1 MQTFIRAALLISILS
16 VTPSMILGVTHAVA
30 QENESNIA
38 IAKANKLQPWIGK
51 WSGEA
56 TNELAGKDKQ
66 NFSVQLFV
74 SPGKSPNR
82 WNWQITY
89 TGAAGKSVRDYEL
102 VAVDESKGQYVL
114 DEKNG
119 IQLPA
124 TLFED
129 SLHFHFSVSGQTLW
143 SRYRLLTKEK
153 TVIEYELVT
162 ASSQDA
168 KTTGTP
174 ELEVIGLQPVSRQ
187 FATLKPMVDKPIVES
202 NGAENSGK

>member
-1 MQTFIRAALLISILS
+1 MQNFIGTTLLISILCIS
-16 VTPSMILGVTHAVA
+16 PSLA
-30 QENESNIA
+30 QQKEANREIA
-38 IAKANKLQPWIGK
+38 NKSKLQPWIGK

-56 TNELAGKDKQ
+56 TNELAGKDSQ
-66 NFSVQLFV
+66 QFSVQLV
-74 SPGKSPNR
+74 VAPGKSPNR

-102 VAVDESKGQYVL
+102 VAIDESKGLYVL

-119 IQLPA
+119 IKLPA

-129 SLHFHFSVSGQTLW
+129 SLHFHFTISGQTLW

-153 TVIEYELVT
+153 AAIEYELVT

-168 KTTGTP
+168 KTTGTQ
-174 ELEVIGLQPVSRQ
+174 ELEVIGLQPVTRQ
-187 FATLKPMVDKPIVES
+187 FAILKPMVETKEAARADK
-202 NGAENSGK
+202 